1 MKNGFLLINKSKD
14 WTSFDVCK
22 KLSHKFSLEK
32 IGHNGTLDPFA
43 TGLLLIAFG
52 DATKLLSFMENDKK
66 TYLAKLVLG
75 KKTSTGDLTGEVIE
89 EKQISPI
96 DKDTTKNVLTSLLGN
111 QKQIPPMTSA
121 IHVDGRKLYELAH
134 EGKTVERKARD
145 IFIYGLELVDI
156 DENAFTFKA
165 TVSKGTYIRTLGE
178 TIAEKL
184 NNVGY
189 LETLDRIQIG
199 DFKIEDAKAI
209 NDVEESDALDMF
221 EVIKTYMPVYKVQ
234 DEETLKKVKHGGKL
248 SLKLFDDLCT
258 QYCVVDIDN
267 NVQAIY
273 QLKEKEYYFCARNL
287 NNNERIWIWLP

>member
-66 TYLAKLVLG
+66 TYVAKLILG
-75 KKTSTGDLTGEVIE
+75 KKTSTADLTGETIE
-89 EKQISPI
+89 EKQISHI
-96 DKDTTKNVLTSLLGN
+96 DKDTTKKVLTSLLGN

-145 IFIYGLELVDI
+145 IFIHELELLELEDNTI
-156 DENAFTFKA
+156 TFKA

-189 LETLDRIQIG
+189 LESLERVQIG
-199 DFKIEDAKAI
+199 DFKIENSKPI
-209 NDVEESDALDMF
+209 ESVTMDDSLDMF
-221 EVIKTYMPVYKVQ
+221 EVIKTYMPVYKVM
-234 DEETLKKVKHGGKL
+234 DDETLKKVKHGGKL
-248 SLKLFDDLCT
+248 SLKLFPDLCT
-258 QYCVVDIDN
+258 QYCVVDSYN
-267 NVQAIY
+267 KVQAIY
-273 QLKEKEYYFCARNL
+273 QLKEHEYYFCARNL
-287 NNNERIWIWLP
+287 NNNGCI

>member
-66 TYLAKLVLG
+66 TYIAKLVLG
-75 KKTSTGDLTGEVIE
+75 KKTSTADLTGEIIE

-96 DKDTTKNVLTSLLGN
+96 DKDTTKKVLTSLLGN

-134 EGKTVERKARD
+134 EGKIVERAARD
-145 IFIYGLELVDI
+145 IFIYDLELIKFED
-156 DENAFTFKA
+156 NAITFKA

-189 LETLDRIQIG
+189 LETLERVQIG
-199 DFKIEDAKAI
+199 DFKIEDSKSI
-209 NDVEESDALDMF
+209 DQVSIDDALDMF
-221 EVIKTYMPVYKVQ
+221 ETMKTYMPIYKVS

-248 SLKLFDDLCT
+248 SLKLFPELCA
-258 QYCVVDIDN
+258 QYCVVDFNN

-273 QLKEKEYYFCARNL
+273 QLKEHEYYFCARNL
-287 NNNERIWIWLP
+287 NNNGCI

>member
-1 MKNGFLLINKSKD
+1 MKNGFLLLNKSKD

-22 KLSHKFSLEK
+22 KLSHKFSLDK

-66 TYLAKLVLG
+66 TYVAKLVLG
-75 KKTSTGDLTGEVIE
+75 KKTSTADLTGEIIE
-89 EKQISPI
+89 E
-96 DKDTTKNVLTSLLGN
+96 
-111 QKQIPPMTSA
+111 KQIPPMTSA
-121 IHVDGRKLYELAH
+121 SHFDGRKLYELAH
-134 EGKTVERKARD
+134 EGKTVERAARD
-145 IFIYGLELVDI
+145 IFIYDLELIKFEDKAI
-156 DENAFTFKA
+156 TFKA

-189 LETLDRIQIG
+189 LETLERVQIG
-199 DFKIEDAKAI
+199 DFKIEDSKTI
-209 NDVEESDALDMF
+209 DQVSIDDALDMF
-221 EVIKTYMPVYKVQ
+221 EIMKTYMPIYKVG

-248 SLKLFDDLCT
+248 SLNLFPELCA
-258 QYCVVDIDN
+258 QYCVVDFNN

-273 QLKEKEYYFCARNL
+273 QLKEHEYYFCARNL
-287 NNNERIWIWLP
+287 NNNGCI

>member
-22 KLSHKFSLEK
+22 KLCHKFSLEK

-66 TYLAKLVLG
+66 TYVAKLVLG
-75 KKTSTGDLTGEVIE
+75 KKTSTADLTGEIIE

-96 DKDTTKNVLTSLLGN
+96 DTDTTKKVLTGLLGN

-145 IFIYGLELVDI
+145 IFIHELELLKLED
-156 DENAFTFKA
+156 NAITFKA

-189 LETLDRIQIG
+189 LEDLERVQIG
-199 DFKIEDAKAI
+199 DFKIENSKPI
-209 NDVEESDALDMF
+209 ESVSMDDSLDMF
-221 EVIKTYMPVYKVQ
+221 EVIKTYMPVYKVV
-234 DEETLKKVKHGGKL
+234 DDETLKKVKHGGKL
-248 SLKLFDDLCT
+248 SLKLFPDLCT
-258 QYCVVDIDN
+258 QYCVVDSN
-267 NVQAIY
+267 NYVQAIY
-273 QLKEKEYYFCARNL
+273 QLKEHEYYFCARNL
-287 NNNERIWIWLP
+287 NNNGCI

>member
-1 MKNGFLLINKSKD
+1 MKDGFLLLNKSKD

-66 TYLAKLVLG
+66 TYVAKLVFG
-75 KKTSTGDLTGEVIE
+75 KKTSTADLTGEVIE
-89 EKQISPI
+89 EKQISKVDI
-96 DKDTTKNVLTSLLGN
+96 DTTKKVLKELTGA

-121 IHVDGRKLYELAH
+121 IHVNGRKLYELAH
-134 EGKTVERKARD
+134 EGKTVERKARN
-145 IFIYGLELVDI
+145 IFIYDLTLENLEDNSI
-156 DENAFTFKA
+156 TFKA

-178 TIAEKL
+178 TIAERL

-189 LETLDRIQIG
+189 LETLERVQIG
-199 DFKIEDAKAI
+199 DFKIEHSKPIDQVSE
-209 NDVEESDALDMF
+209 NDALDMF
-221 EVIKTYMPVYKVQ
+221 EVIKTYMPVYKVL
-234 DEETLKKVKHGGKL
+234 DDETLKKVKHGGKL
-248 SLKLFDDLCT
+248 SLKLFSDLCT
-258 QYCVVDIDN
+258 QYCVVDKDN

-273 QLKEKEYYFCARNL
+273 QLKENEHYFCARNL
-287 NNNERIWIWLP
+287 NNYGCL

>member
-1 MKNGFLLINKSKD
+1 MKNGFLLLNKSKD

-66 TYLAKLVLG
+66 TYIAKLVLG
-75 KKTSTGDLTGEVIE
+75 KKTSTADLTGEIIE

-96 DKDTTKNVLTSLLGN
+96 DKDTTKKVLTSLLGN

-134 EGKTVERKARD
+134 EGKIVERKARD
-145 IFIYGLELVDI
+145 IFIHELQLLKLED
-156 DENAFTFKA
+156 NAITFKA

-189 LETLDRIQIG
+189 LETLERVQIG
-199 DFKIEDAKAI
+199 DFKIENAKPI
-209 NDVEESDALDMF
+209 ESVSMDDSLDMF
-221 EVIKTYMPVYKVQ
+221 AIIKTYMPVYKVM
-234 DEETLKKVKHGGKL
+234 DDETLKKVKHGGKL
-248 SLKLFDDLCT
+248 SLKLFPDLCT
-258 QYCVVDIDN
+258 QYCVVDSNN

-273 QLKEKEYYFCARNL
+273 QLKEHEYYFCARNL
-287 NNNERIWIWLP
+287 NNNGCI

>member
-22 KLSHKFSLEK
+22 KLSHKLSLDK

-52 DATKLLSFMENDKK
+52 DATKLLSFMENDRK
-66 TYLAKLVLG
+66 TYVAKLVFG
-75 KKTSTGDLTGEVIE
+75 KKTSTADLTGEIIE

-96 DKDTTKNVLTSLLGN
+96 DIDTTKKVLTSLLGN

-134 EGKTVERKARD
+134 EGKTVERAARD
-145 IFIYGLELVDI
+145 IFVYNLELIKFED
-156 DENAFTFKA
+156 NAITFKA

-189 LETLDRIQIG
+189 LETLERVQIG
-199 DFKIEDAKAI
+199 DFKLEDAKSIDSI
-209 NDVEESDALDMF
+209 NEDDALDMF
-221 EVIKTYMPVYKVQ
+221 EVIKTYMPVYKIN

-248 SLKLFDDLCT
+248 SLKLFPDLCT
-258 QYCVVDIDN
+258 QYCVVDSKN

-273 QLKEKEYYFCARNL
+273 QLKEHEYYFCARNL
-287 NNNERIWIWLP
+287 NNNGCI

>member
-1 MKNGFLLINKSKD
+1 MKDGFLLLNKAKD

-66 TYLAKLVLG
+66 TYVAKLVLG

-89 EKQISPI
+89 EKQISQVDI
-96 DKDTTKNVLTSLLGN
+96 DTTKKVLTSLIGA

-121 IHVDGRKLYELAH
+121 IHVNGRKLYELAH

-145 IFIYGLELVDI
+145 IFIYDLSLVSM
-156 DENAFTFKA
+156 DENSITFRA

-178 TIAEKL
+178 TIAEL
-184 NNVGY
+184 TNNVGY
-189 LETLDRIQIG
+189 LETLERVQIG
-199 DFKIEDAKAI
+199 DFKIEDSKPI
-209 NDVEESDALDMF
+209 EQVDISDSLDML
-221 EVIKTYMPVYKVQ
+221 EVMKTYMPIYKVK

-248 SLKLFDDLCT
+248 SLKLFKALVPS
-258 QYCVVDIDN
+258 YCVVDQNDK
-267 NVQAIY
+267 VQAIY
-273 QLKEKEYYFCARNL
+273 QLKEGAHYFCSRNL
-287 NNNERIWIWLP
+287 NNNESL